1 MNILIVQNSRLNPP
15 GILEECVQARGENP
29 EIIIPTQ
36 GDKLPESSADF
47 DGLIIMGG
55 AMNAEDDAGY
65 PHLSKVVNVIHQ
77 FQAENKPI
85 MGVCLGAQLIARA
98 FGKRIYRNHVFEVGF
113 NPVFTLVTALKDSV
127 LKRCAQKT
135 YLMQWHFDTFDL
147 PEVATLLMSNQ
158 ICCNQAF
165 RIGTNIYGFQFH
177 LEVTRE
183 VVQNW
188 LSVDNKFIT
197 DNYPDL
203 PERLAQEMDK
213 YIDDAN
219 DFCRQV
225 GNGWLDLVKKGESV
239 R

>member
-1 MNILIVQNSRLNPP
+1 MNILIVQNSPLNPP
-15 GILEECVQARGENP
+15 GVLGECVQARGGYL
-29 EIIIPTQ
+29 EIFIPTQ

-65 PHLSKVVNVIHQ
+65 PHLSNIVNVIHQ
-77 FQAENKPI
+77 FQAENKLI

-98 FGKRIYRNHVFEVGF
+98 FGKRIYRHGVFEVGF
-113 NPVFTLVTALKDSV
+113 NPVFALDTALKDSV
-127 LKRCAQKT
+127 LGRCAEKI

-147 PEVATLLMSNQ
+147 PETATLLMSNQ
-158 ICCNQAF
+158 ICRNQAF

-183 VVQNW
+183 IVQNW
-188 LSVDNKFIT
+188 LTVDNEFINE
-197 DNYPDL
+197 NYPDL
-203 PERLAQEMDK
+203 PQRLAQEMDK

-219 DFCRQV
+219 YFCRQV
-225 GNGWLDLVKKGESV
+225 GNGWLNLVK
-239 R
+239 